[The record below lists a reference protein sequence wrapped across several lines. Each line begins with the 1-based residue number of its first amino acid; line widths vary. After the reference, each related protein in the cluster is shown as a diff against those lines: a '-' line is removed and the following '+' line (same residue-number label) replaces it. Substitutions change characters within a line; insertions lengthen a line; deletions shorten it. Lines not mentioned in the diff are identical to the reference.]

1 MSVEPEETEVV
12 ICEACG
18 ATNAAHNQIC
28 TRCEAPLVAAPVE
41 PERTANSA
49 PHLEL
54 TEQEQIRGC
63 GEYLWVA
70 MTIVGLA
77 IILLVGLA
85 DSGLKIA
92 DSGGMY
98 TVWLGLLSCVI
109 GIIVAAVAYAVWK
122 MWG

>member
-1 MSVEPEETEVV
+1 MSVEPEETEVI

-41 PERTANSA
+41 PERTANSG

-63 GEYLWVA
+63 LSYLWVA

-77 IILLVGLA
+77 IALLLDLA
-85 DSGLKIA
+85 DSGLKVA
-92 DSGGMY
+92 GDMDY
-98 TVWLGLLSCVI
+98 VWLGLLSCVI
-109 GIIVAAVAYAVWK
+109 SIIVAGVAYAVWK
-122 MWG
+122 LWG

>member
-41 PERTANSA
+41 PERTANAA

-63 GEYLWVA
+63 SSYLWVA

-77 IILLVGLA
+77 IILLVPRPTQRHVA
-85 DSGLKIA
+85 IA
-92 DSGGMY
+92 
-98 TVWLGLLSCVI
+98 
-109 GIIVAAVAYAVWK
+109 AARQREHWACWRVQSPARPVLRRR
-122 MWG
+122 

>member
-18 ATNAAHNQIC
+18 ATNAAHNQMC
-28 TRCEAPLVAAPVE
+28 ARCEAPLEAAPVE
-41 PERTANSA
+41 PERTANAA
-49 PHLEL
+49 PHLEQ
-54 TEQEQIRGC
+54 TEEEQIQGC
-63 GEYLWVA
+63 SAYLWVA

-85 DSGLKIA
+85 NSGLKIA
-92 DSGGMY
+92 GGMDY
-98 TVWLGLLSCVI
+98 VWLGLLSCVI